1 MSTTKQTT
9 ATAAAPTVDV
19 LRDEAARKAAVEAAA
34 EKLLAA
40 VKVAID
46 NGIPLWMAINKSI
59 HLLAV
64 VGAGTKGPY
73 DFPGTVVLGEKSLR
87 GLSEADAWWKV
98 FSTFLPQLLLDG
110 YPTERALSLAER
122 EAIRLTDP
130 CEMRWGSLDD
140 SL

>member
-9 ATAAAPTVDV
+9 ATAAAPTVDD
-19 LRDEAARKAAVEAAA
+19 LRDAAARAAAIEAANETFLENVIFAVN
-34 EKLLAA
+34 K
-40 VKVAID
+40 
-46 NGIPLWMAINKSI
+46 GTPLWMAINKSI